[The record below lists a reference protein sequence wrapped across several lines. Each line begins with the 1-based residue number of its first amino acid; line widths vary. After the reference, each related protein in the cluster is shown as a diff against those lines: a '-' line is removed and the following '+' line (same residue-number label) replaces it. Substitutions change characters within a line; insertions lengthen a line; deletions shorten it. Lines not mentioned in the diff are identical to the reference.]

1 MTNDQ
6 FVDVQIKTPRDEF
19 IVDVSFALEKGELV
33 ALVGPNGAGKST
45 VARVICGIEQAAE
58 AKIVIDDQVVELCTS
73 DRQEKW
79 LPPEKRAAA
88 MVFQSIELFRS
99 HSVLDNIAFGLRARK
114 VRKTIAREQARA
126 LLSEFHLDELELR
139 DTVSLSG
146 GEAQMIALL
155 RALAT
160 NPKLL
165 LLDEPFSALDTV
177 RRAEMRQLFSK
188 WRQRTN
194 TTTLMISHE
203 AEDAIDLARHL
214 IVMERGKIAANG
226 PLADIVANPPTA
238 HSRAM
243 FGFGQ

>member
-19 IVDVSFALEKGELV
+19 TVDVAFGLKKGELV

-58 AKIVIDDQVVELCTS
+58 AKITIDDQVVELCTAQ
-73 DRQEKW
+73 RQEKW
-79 LPPEKRAAA
+79 LPPEKRSAA
-88 MVFQSIELFRS
+88 MVFQSVELFRS
-99 HSVLDNIAFGLRARK
+99 HSVIDNIAFGLRARK
-114 VRKTIAREQARA
+114 VRKSIAREQART
-126 LLSEFHLDELELR
+126 LLSEFHLDDLELR
-139 DTVSLSG
+139 DTASLSG
-146 GEAQMIALL
+146 GEAQMISLL
-155 RALAT
+155 RAMVT

-177 RRAEMRQLFSK
+177 RRAEIRQLFDQ
-188 WRQRTN
+188 WRQRTA

-203 AEDAIDLARHL
+203 AEDAVDLARHL
-214 IVMERGKIAANG
+214 IVMDRGNIAANG
-226 PLADIVANPPTA
+226 PIAEIVANPPTA

-243 FGFGQ
+243 FGFGH

>member
-19 IVDVSFALEKGELV
+19 IVDVSFALKKDELV

-58 AKIVIDDQVVELCTS
+58 AKIVIDDQVAELCTS

-139 DTVSLSG
+139 DTASLSG

-177 RRAEMRQLFSK
+177 RRAEMRQLFNQ
-188 WRQRTN
+188 WRQLTN

-203 AEDAIDLARHL
+203 AEDAIDLAHHL

>member
-58 AKIVIDDQVVELCTS
+58 AKIVIDDQVAELCTS

-114 VRKTIAREQARA
+114 VRKTLAREQARA
-126 LLSEFHLDELELR
+126 LLAEFHLDELELR
-139 DTVSLSG
+139 DTASLSG

-177 RRAEMRQLFSK
+177 RRAEMRQLFNQ

>member
-58 AKIVIDDQVVELCTS
+58 AKIVINDQVAELCTS

-114 VRKTIAREQARA
+114 VRKTLAREQARA
-126 LLSEFHLDELELR
+126 LLAEFHLDELELR
-139 DTVSLSG
+139 DTASLSG

-177 RRAEMRQLFSK
+177 RRAEMRQLFNQ

>member
-58 AKIVIDDQVVELCTS
+58 AKIVINDQVAELCTS

-114 VRKTIAREQARA
+114 VRKTLAREQARA

-139 DTVSLSG
+139 DTASLSG

-177 RRAEMRQLFSK
+177 RRAEMRQLFNQ

>member
-19 IVDVSFALEKGELV
+19 IVDVSFVLEKGELV

-58 AKIVIDDQVVELCTS
+58 AKIVIDDQVAELCTS

-114 VRKTIAREQARA
+114 VRKTLAREQARA
-126 LLSEFHLDELELR
+126 LLAEFHLDELELR
-139 DTVSLSG
+139 DTASLSG

-177 RRAEMRQLFSK
+177 RRAEMRQLFNQ